1 MTHDTSTS
9 LRHRAV
15 RSIHMVDRWLLWVGT
30 TEHRLIGLSILRLVV
45 GICGVEYYVSDLG
58 HRDMLWGP
66 NAYISISDARGTL
79 PEPLTSLYFWSHSEV
94 WFNAVFFVGLAVAAL
109 FTVYGGRALTFVHL
123 IFMWSIYD
131 RNQDV
136 LEGGD
141 NLVRIILIFMVF
153 AVTNRYLT
161 PRSKSLRQRASA
173 PATRPQLRYL
183 STSAHNIAAT
193 LIVFQVVV
201 VYAVAGYYKLT
212 GSMWNTGV
220 AAYYVSHINQFTM
233 FGLYPSAMNNLW
245 LGWFVSTFTIVV
257 ECAVPFVIVTR
268 RRWLREMVVAGLE
281 SMHVG
286 IIVCMGLVA
295 FGLIMIGADFTLLKD
310 SDYRNLGAR
319 ARRIRHRRGPAATT
333 PPAAGDS
340 SARERSGV
348 LTHATATPAR

>member
-1 MTHDTSTS
+1 MRTEEPTT
-9 LRHRAV
+9 LRNRIVHASDV
-15 RSIHMVDRWLLWVGT
+15 IDRWLLRVGT

-45 GICGVEYYVSDLG
+45 GVCGVEYYVSDLG

-66 NAYISISDARGTL
+66 NAYISIADARGTL
-79 PEPLTSLYFWSHSEV
+79 PEPLTSLYFWSHSEL

-109 FTVYGGRALTFVHL
+109 FTVYGGRGLTFVHL

-161 PRSKSLRQRASA
+161 PRSKSLRKRSFA
-173 PATRPQLRYL
+173 PAHRPQWRYL

-319 ARRIRHRRGPAATT
+319 VRRIRQRRRRAATGT
-333 PPAAGDS
+333 PVADETTAQ
-340 SARERSGV
+340 ERPKV
-348 LTHATATPAR
+348 LAHATATVAR

>member
-1 MTHDTSTS
+1 MTSDTTST
-9 LRHRAV
+9 LRSRTVHATGAL
-15 RSIHMVDRWLLWVGT
+15 DRWLLRIGT

-66 NAYISISDARGTL
+66 NAYISIADARGTL

-109 FTVYGGRALTFVHL
+109 FTVYGGRGLTFVHL

-161 PRSKSLRQRASA
+161 PRSKSLREVAFA
-173 PATRPQLRYL
+173 PPRRPQLRYL

-245 LGWFVSTFTIVV
+245 LGWFISTFTIVV
-257 ECAVPFVIVTR
+257 ECAVPFVIFTQ

-319 ARRIRHRRGPAATT
+319 VRRLRHRRGHAEDLSHAAGEATT
-333 PPAAGDS
+333 QKRPKILA
-340 SARERSGV
+340 
-348 LTHATATPAR
+348 HATATVAR